1 MNFFNAFGKS
11 ARTINGLF
19 IVIGSF
25 SYLFSLLFI
34 KIPHD
39 NRDIVY
45 LTAGLV
51 LAALG
56 NVTNYYF
63 GSSKDKSDQ
72 DKATIIKDANTTP

>member
-25 SYLFSLLFI
+25 TYLFSLLFVN
-34 KIPHD
+34 IP
-39 NRDIVY
+39 NENKDIVY

-51 LAALG
+51 LGALA

-72 DKATIIKDANTTP
+72 EKATIIKDQNTTP